1 MKVLIAIL
9 VLLIVLVA
17 IGWIGFSRKSGNPAI
32 EFNADKAS
40 GDVKSMVEKVGDAV
54 SSEPNE
60 SSELNEGPPK

>member
-1 MKVLIAIL
+1 MKVLLAIL

-17 IGWIGFSRKSGNPAI
+17 IGWIGFSRRSGNPTI

-54 SSEPNE
+54 SGEPNE
-60 SSELNEGPPK
+60 SGKLNDGQPN